1 MFEVN
6 TMTPVCST
14 DYPLII
20 SYIWIFDVLLYMFI
34 LQDLIPVKFTPV
46 ADRDDKTS
54 LIAKGVS
61 ENLYNYV
68 L

>member
-1 MFEVN
+1 M
-6 TMTPVCST
+6 
-14 DYPLII
+14 
-20 SYIWIFDVLLYMFI
+20 YIFM

-61 ENLYNYV
+61 ENLTNMKIMYCIRDKCNGRS
-68 L
+68 

>member
-1 MFEVN
+1 M
-6 TMTPVCST
+6 
-14 DYPLII
+14 
-20 SYIWIFDVLLYMFI
+20 
-34 LQDLIPVKFTPV
+34 LQDLIPVKFTAV

-61 ENLYNYV
+61 ENLTILHENYYTYVHTSTYVSV